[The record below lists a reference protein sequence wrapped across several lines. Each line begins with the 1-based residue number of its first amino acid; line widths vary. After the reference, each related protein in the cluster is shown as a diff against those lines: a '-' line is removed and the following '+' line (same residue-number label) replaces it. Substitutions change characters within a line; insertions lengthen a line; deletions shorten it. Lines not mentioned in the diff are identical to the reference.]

1 MTINIPR
8 HSEPKGEESELRSN
22 GERMR
27 VSPPQEPSS
36 FLSCVLDFL
45 HEKQS
50 LISQLRSF
58 AMFFATSGLH
68 YRFALRKSAGVH
80 VILSPLAKT
89 FAGCFCSLIEKRY
102 LSRVHS
108 AEKNN
113 PVNYFSRGGQGG
125 ETSVKT
131 RLLRKYQDEKKE

>member
-1 MTINIPR
+1 M
-8 HSEPKGEESELRSN
+8 GEESILRSN
-22 GERMR
+22 SERKR
-27 VSPPQEPSS
+27 VSPPQESSS

-102 LSRVHS
+102 LSRVR
-108 AEKNN
+108 N
-113 PVNYFSRGGQGG
+113 GQGG
-125 ETSVKT
+125 EPCREGTFIAKVS
-131 RLLRKYQDEKKE
+131 RRKERIMGTKKEKQVIC